1 MKPVCFIPLLLLSI
15 LSSCNKA
22 SITGTGPIAQTERR
36 IPHFHSIRSN
46 ADITVHVQ
54 YAPEQSVS
62 VKGYQNLLNITD
74 TKWVNGE
81 LVIQYKPAYCNVRNS
96 NVEVFVFVP
105 AIREIATNGSGDV
118 DLHDFLLND
127 SLNLSIHGSSDII
140 LDHSTFSFAKMTIKG
155 SGNIYAW
162 PAMIHTLQAAIHGS
176 GDIETD
182 CREKLFARIRG
193 SGHIRYQG
201 KPSLDVQISGSGT
214 VIPN

>member
-1 MKPVCFIPLLLLSI
+1 MKLLGFFPLLLLSL

-22 SITGTGPIAQTERR
+22 SITGSGPIAQTERT
-36 IPHFHSIRSN
+36 IPPFHSIRSN

-54 YAPEQSVS
+54 YAPQQSVS
-62 VKGYQNLLNITD
+62 VKGYQNLLDITE
-74 TKWVNGE
+74 TKCVNGE
-81 LVIQYKPAYCNVRNS
+81 LLIQYKPVHWTVRNS

-127 SLNLSIHGSSDII
+127 SLYLSINGSSDII
-140 LDHSTFSFAKMTIKG
+140 LDHSRFSFAKMNING

-162 PAMIHTLQAAIHGS
+162 PAIIHTLEASIQGS

-182 CREKLFARIRG
+182 CRKQLFARIRG
-193 SGHIRYQG
+193 SGHVRYQG
-201 KPSLDVQISGSGT
+201 NPSLNIQINGSGT
-214 VIPN
+214 VSPN